1 MSNIPS
7 LTSKELIRILLRN
20 GFILDRSRGS
30 HQIYIHPETRK
41 RAIIPMHSKD
51 LPIGTLMTIL
61 KQAGIDKSEL

>member
-1 MSNIPS
+1 MSNMPS

-30 HQIYIHPETRK
+30 HQIYYHPETRK

-51 LPIGTLMTIL
+51 LPTGTLLTIL
-61 KQAGIDKSEL
+61 KQAGIDKNEL